1 MATRKMSC
9 QEAFNY
15 VKRKRPIIFPNFG
28 FQKQLMDYEKILAER
43 FKAYDKVNSPNNDER
58 KQTIEVKDRD
68 RSSVTPQIKHTK
80 YNIYEENGNKAKI
93 MNSPPKGQIKPTQFH
108 YP

>member
-9 QEAFNY
+9 QDAFNY

-43 FKAYDKVNSPNNDER
+43 FKAYDKSRLPSNDER
-58 KQTIEVKDRD
+58 KQTIEVKDKE
-68 RSSVTPQIKHTK
+68 RSSVTPQIKNTK
-80 YNIYEENGNKAKI
+80 YNAYEYNSNKAKLT
-93 MNSPPKGQIKPTQFH
+93 NSPPKGQIKPTQFH

>member
-28 FQKQLMDYEKILAER
+28 FQKQLMEYEKILEER
-43 FKAYDKVNSPNNDER
+43 SKVYNKVRLLSDDER
-58 KQTIEVKDRD
+58 KQSIEVKEKD
-68 RSSVTPQIKHTK
+68 RSSITPQIKQTK
-80 YNIYEENGNKAKI
+80 YNIYDDQSNNAKLLK
-93 MNSPPKGQIKPTQFH
+93 SPPKGQIKPTQFH